1 MARALLFPEPM
12 RNYPTTLF
20 GFTCAAALIVGACG
34 SDSNDDVTDEDYD
47 QVAQSLGAATA
58 ARGDVAAITLANDLA
73 LGALPLGISFEGS
86 GRYQGNF
93 LGLSYELA
101 IECRDASGQVM
112 LLCNGDSVSASVSTA
127 WSGTLSLP
135 RLEASASRTGT
146 LELDGLQD
154 ELLTVNGSAHF
165 DLMSEFSSA
174 SNQNHKTLDLSY
186 DASYDA
192 VLVDTTTSTFVD
204 GEIHF
209 VVNGERTHTTPG
221 MADAR
226 SFEIDATISFAADG
240 TYTLVLDGDRTYS
253 VDASTGAVV
262 HVGTAN

>member
-1 MARALLFPEPM
+1 M
-12 RNYPTTLF
+12 RNYLTTRCDVRFCALF
-20 GFTCAAALIVGACG
+20 GAAVLALGACSSDG
-34 SDSNDDVTDEDYD
+34 SDNVTDEDYD

-58 ARGDVAAITLANDLA
+58 ARGDVAAITVANDLA
-73 LGALPLGISFEGS
+73 LGVLPLGFSLEGS

-112 LLCNGDSVSASVSTA
+112 PLCNASSASASVSTA

-146 LELDGLQD
+146 LVLSGLQD
-154 ELLTVNGSAHF
+154 ELLTVDGSAHF

-174 SNQNHKTLDLSY
+174 SNQNHKTLALRY
-186 DASYDA
+186 DATYDG
-192 VLVDTTTSTFVD
+192 VIVDTAASTFVD

-209 VVNGERTHTTPG
+209 AVNGERTHTTPG
-221 MADAR
+221 MADERA
-226 SFEIDATISFAADG
+226 FELDATISFAADG
-240 TYTLVLDGDRTYS
+240 TYTLVLDGERTYT
-253 VDASTGAVV
+253 VDAATGVV
-262 HVGTAN
+262 VRVGSAN